1 MTKNALGSRS
11 ARSPVLQCAA
21 ARRAPRGVA
30 PALNIRAHFQ
40 AETASRD
47 TGENSPRR

>member
-1 MTKNALGSRS
+1 LARDRREARCYS
-11 ARSPVLQCAA
+11 APLRAA
-21 ARRAPRGVA
+21 PPRGVA